1 MSLLVDI
8 TKRLGKFELKLAFE
22 MELETLALFG
32 ASGCGKSVSLRCIAG
47 ILTPDA
53 GRIVLN
59 GQTLFDSAR
68 RINLRPQERRIGYLF
83 QHYALFPNM
92 TVEHNI
98 ACVMQDKAQASER
111 TAELLKRFQLENVRR
126 QRPAQLSGGQ
136 QQRAALARILACEPQ
151 ALLLDEPFSALDS
164 YLKMQLEQE
173 LRETIESFGG
183 PVVWVSHDRD
193 EVFRNCDQV
202 CVVEAGSSRPAV
214 TPHELFV
221 NPRTVSTAQLSG
233 CKNIV
238 AVSPTKGAVIVDSWG
253 LKLECAQAVESDV
266 TAIGLRAH
274 HLYFAQ
280 AGATNAMACRLV
292 RSLDNVFS
300 TIVIVRPEG
309 AQAQAPNLSLEIAKE
324 KLPQLQ
330 ERMFVAIAPE
340 NILLLK

>member
-1 MSLLVDI
+1 MSLTVDI
-8 TKRLGKFELKLAFE
+8 EKRLGKFELKVAFE
-22 MELETLALFG
+22 MPAETLALFG
-32 ASGCGKSVSLRCIAG
+32 ASGCGKSVTLRCIAG
-47 ILTPDA
+47 IMTPDA
-53 GRIVLN
+53 GRIILN

-68 RINLRPQERRIGYLF
+68 RIDLRPQERRIGYLF

-92 TVEHNI
+92 TVEQNI
-98 ACVMQDKAQASER
+98 ACVMRDKAQASAH
-111 TAELLKRFQLENVRR
+111 TNTLLKRFQLENVRR
-126 QRPAQLSGGQ
+126 QRPGQLSGGQ

-164 YLKMQLEQE
+164 HLKAQLEQE
-173 LRETIESFGG
+173 LHETIASFGG

-193 EVFRNCDQV
+193 EVFRNCERV
-202 CVVEAGSSRPAV
+202 CVVEAGCSRPAV

-221 NPRTVSTAQLSG
+221 NPCTASTARLSG

-238 AVSPTKGAVIVDSWG
+238 AVRPEAGAVYVDSWG
-253 LKLECAQAVESDV
+253 VRLECGRAVNEAV
-266 TAIGLRAH
+266 NAIGLRAH
-274 HLYFAQ
+274 HLYFAGE
-280 AGATNAMACRLV
+280 GAPNAMACRLV

-300 TIVIVRPEG
+300 TIVILRPEG
-309 AQAQAPNLSLEIAKE
+309 ADADAPQLSLEIAKE